1 MVPADPSTNLARYC
15 RAFEAPISRFA
26 AAKVELP
33 PNKGTPQGASTVV
46 VSEPLDKEQHSWE
59 TVPESSLLHV
69 SDGALSVSPLQLA

>member
-1 MVPADPSTNLARYC
+1 MGGSTQQQWGHANALLGSGVVVGGAD
-15 RAFEAPISRFA
+15 
-26 AAKVELP
+26 
-33 PNKGTPQGASTVV
+33 GTMFRLNEHSTVV